1 MPVAP
6 EHAGG
11 GPVYFAWVDADET
24 SFGPEHIRYDDYI
37 FTLNIH
43 LAEGQ
48 LPTATATMKNP
59 GALLATGRKRW
70 VWIAFLI
77 DGVVVPKFF
86 GSVVAIPSGI
96 NQRIVEVHFIAKPL
110 DYLARK
116 QAAAEPLKAPP
127 YYSRIFIDDAHA
139 DDPDTI
145 LEALPADW
153 HHDPVSHEVMVS
165 DKLVGE
171 DGVIEFTSE
180 QVIYGSLDWS
190 IGDPPPR
197 AVNVVATVT
206 WKQIATGVFAGPGA
220 SVTGPIANAVLNAWP
235 KPGAQIGDGYT
246 VETSFATDTA
256 NVDNQQT
263 TSFSWS
269 YQNKEK
275 THINGDVMSA
285 NWSLTTLMGAF
296 GPLIGF
302 GHGVTGL
309 LNFQQSVQRT
319 AGDPET
325 GQATSLQ
332 EQWSGT
338 YVASYSGNCAMSLR
352 YNASRDRTE
361 HLKFTLSVVMQPIVN
376 DDGGTDDIETLT
388 LSGGDVGRLIDGE
401 IPIGDPSRRDFFS
414 GAPDAVAYCINVARA
429 HLISNAR
436 PIAIRF
442 GTLFAAAAATSCRN
456 NGLVHDPSLPG
467 GQALGKVT
475 TVDLDADGASALFS
489 GKIGLACAVG
499 TGAAVEAVTGTPSY
513 VDADVLGPDVQVFDG
528 AVIALPSGDLGY
540 TPPVDAVNDDGLV
553 FPLTLDQVLI
563 RNEVIS
569 TGNPLA
575 GIGNSTGFPGLVAG
589 IDDLVQNARNSATA
603 IASAAQQA
611 EMRVEIEL
619 KPLNRAFE
627 AEHVIAVTDLYLPQ
641 QVNLGAS

>member
-24 SFGPEHIRYDDYI
+24 TFGPEHVRYDDYI
-37 FTLNIH
+37 FTLNLH
-43 LAEGQ
+43 LEEGQ
-48 LPTATATMKNP
+48 LPTATLTMKNP

-77 DGVVVPKFF
+77 DGEVVPKFF

-96 NQRIVEVHFIAKPL
+96 NQRKVEVHFIAKPL

-116 QAAAEPLKAPP
+116 QAAANALKAPP
-127 YYSRIFIDDAHA
+127 YYHRAFIKDELA

-153 HHDPVSHEVMVS
+153 HHNPVTGEVTVS

-171 DGVIEFTSE
+171 DGVIEFTSGK
-180 QVIYGSLDWS
+180 VIYGSLDWS
-190 IGDPPPR
+190 IGDPPRR
-197 AVNVVATVT
+197 AVNMVATVT
-206 WKQIATGVFAGPGA
+206 WKQTATGVMAMPA
-220 SVTGPIANAVLNAWP
+220 TAVSGPIANAVLNAWP
-235 KPGAQIGDGYT
+235 KPGTQIGDAYT

-256 NVDNQQT
+256 GVDNQQT
-263 TSFSWS
+263 TSYSWS

-275 THINGDVMSA
+275 THINGDIMSA
-285 NWSLTTLMGAF
+285 NWSLTTIMGPF

-302 GHGVTGL
+302 GVGVTQL
-309 LNFQQSVQRT
+309 YNFQQSVQRT
-319 AGDPET
+319 FGDPET
-325 GQATSLQ
+325 GQALSLQ

-338 YVASYSGNCAMSLR
+338 YVANYSGHCAMSLR
-352 YNASRDRTE
+352 YDASRDRTE
-361 HLKFTLSVVMQPIVN
+361 HLKFTLSAVMQPIVN
-376 DDGGTDDIETLT
+376 DDGATDDVETLE

-401 IPIGDPSRRDFFS
+401 MPIGDPSRRDYFS
-414 GAPDAVAYCINVARA
+414 GDTDAVKYVINVARA

-436 PIAIRF
+436 PVAIRF
-442 GTLFAAAAATSCRN
+442 GTLFAAAAAASCRN
-456 NGLVHDPSLPG
+456 NGRVHDPSLPG
-467 GQALGKVT
+467 GVALGKVV
-475 TVDLDADGASALFS
+475 TVDLDADGGSLLFS

-513 VDADVLGPDVQVFDG
+513 VDASVLGPDVQVYDG
-528 AVIALPSGDLGY
+528 QVIALPSGDLGY
-540 TPPVDAVNDDGLV
+540 TPPVDDVNDDGLV
-553 FPLTLDQVLI
+553 FPLTLDQVLV

-569 TGNPLA
+569 SGNPLA
-575 GIGNSTGFPGLVAG
+575 GLSHNFGGVPLG
-589 IDDLVQNARNSATA
+589 IDDLVQSGKDTATA

-611 EMRVEIEL
+611 ELRVEIEL